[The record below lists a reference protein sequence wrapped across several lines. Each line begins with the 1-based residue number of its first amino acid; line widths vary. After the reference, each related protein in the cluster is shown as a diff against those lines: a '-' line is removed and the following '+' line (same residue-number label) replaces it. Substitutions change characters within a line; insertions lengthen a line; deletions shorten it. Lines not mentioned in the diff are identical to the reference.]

1 MNYLQPLDYSIIA
14 LYGLFVVGVGIWCGR
29 KQKSTEEYYV
39 AGRGVGSS
47 IVGISM
53 VATLLST
60 ISYLTVP
67 GEIIKNGPG
76 YMWQMIHIPL
86 SFVVVGFLFIPK
98 IMKHRITSGYELLQN
113 KFGMGIRRAAS
124 FFFVLSR
131 IVWMGMVIF
140 TCSKA
145 VAEVTG
151 LPLPIVIAAVGIIG
165 SLYTVIGGIRA
176 VMITD
181 VVQFIILFGGALLC
195 LGYITYQ
202 CGGFSWW
209 PDWSSPQLA
218 SLHWKE
224 TKIFSLNPFER
235 MTVINILLM
244 VSLWWICTAAADQVV
259 IQRYLCTRN
268 ARSARRSFLTCI
280 LGDAG
285 IMLVLFLVGI
295 ALVGFYLRFP
305 ERLSGGVPLLGQDP
319 DKLFPQF
326 IGKVLPGGLSGL
338 LIAALF
344 AAAMSSLDSG
354 ISSIG
359 TVLMV
364 DFKPIFARGCSSD
377 KQRLTRARIIGLFVG
392 ILGIGLCYF
401 VMTFVPGNHFFDIAM
416 RITVVIVPVASVFIL
431 AFFVKFST
439 RAGAWAAIL
448 TGFFSG
454 ILFSYWKQIVGLFSE
469 TSDFSV
475 MLILPLS
482 LTISLG
488 SGIVVSLFT
497 RSCPGTDS
505 PTMK

>member
-1 MNYLQPLDYSIIA
+1 MNYLQPLDYFFIA
-14 LYGLFVVGVGIWCGR
+14 LYGVFVVGVGIWCGR

-39 AGRGVGSS
+39 AGRGVGSF

-60 ISYLTVP
+60 ISYLVIP
-67 GEIIKNGPG
+67 GEMIKNGPG
-76 YMWQMIHIPL
+76 FMWSIIHIPL
-86 SFVVVGFLFIPK
+86 SFLIVGFLFIPK
-98 IMKHRITSGYELLQN
+98 IMKHKITSGYELLHE
-113 KFGMGIRRAAS
+113 KFGFGIRRAAS
-124 FFFVLSR
+124 FFFVISR
-131 IVWMGMVIF
+131 VIWMGLIIF

-145 VAEVTG
+145 VVEVTG
-151 LPLPIVIAAVGIIG
+151 LPFPVVVAAVGIVG

-181 VVQFIILFGGALLC
+181 VAQFIILFGGALLC

-218 SLHWKE
+218 SLQWQE
-224 TKIFSLNPFER
+224 TKVFSLNPFDR
-235 MTVINILLM
+235 MTVINVLLM

-268 ARSARRSFLTCI
+268 TRSARRSFLNCI
-280 LGDAG
+280 LADAG
-285 IMLVLFLVGI
+285 IMLVLCLVGI
-295 ALVGFYLRFP
+295 ALVGFYLKFP
-305 ERLSGGVPLLGQDP
+305 ERLAGGESSIAENA

-326 IGKVLPGGLSGL
+326 IGQVLPGGLSGL

-377 KQRLTRARIIGLFVG
+377 KQQLTRAKIIGIFVG
-392 ILGIGLCYF
+392 ILGIGLCYL
-401 VMTFVPGNHFFDIAM
+401 MQFVPRRNFFDIAQ
-416 RITVVIVPVASVFIL
+416 RISVVIVPVASVFIL

-439 RAGAWAAIL
+439 RPGAWAAIL

-454 ILFSYWKQIVGLFSE
+454 VLFSYWEQIVGLFAE

-482 LTISLG
+482 LAISLG

-497 RSCPGTDS
+497 RSCPSKTIQV
-505 PTMK
+505 